1 MSTLAQRRRPLPVTL
16 AEFSKHLLIVG
27 VCVALLFPMLLM
39 LVMSLKIK
47 GWTNREELKDNLLFV
62 FE

>member
-1 MSTLAQRRRPLPVTL
+1 MSSLAQRRRPLPVAL

-39 LVMSLKIK
+39 VVMSLKNKEQI
-47 GWTNREELKDNLLFV
+47 V
-62 FE
+62 FEFFTIRPPFLC